1 MEGTVAGLAA
11 DITKLVAAAVATAAG
26 SNHDYSQ
33 TGELFSKA
41 RPRGLTAEI
50 TARASSQLFSGTS
63 CAGPGEGLER
73 LREPGR
79 PGRPH

>member
-1 MEGTVAGLAA
+1 MEVTVAGLAA
-11 DITKLVAAAVATAAG
+11 DITKLVADVATAAG

-33 TGELFSKA
+33 TAELFSKG

-63 CAGPGEGLER
+63 CAGPGEGFER
-73 LREPGR
+73 LREPGQ